1 MPGMTGAELA
11 GHLRS
16 RWPGL
21 PVIFVTGYSEIG
33 ELIGS
38 GGERETVLRKPY
50 REEELRR
57 AIGVALG
64 LAGGG
69 VKTPGG

>member
-1 MPGMTGAELA
+1 MTGTELA

-21 PVIFVTGYSEIG
+21 PVIFVTGYSDVGDLRKPDG
-33 ELIGS
+33 EL
-38 GGERETVLRKPY
+38 ETVLRKPY
-50 REEELRR
+50 REEELRT

-64 LAGGG
+64 AIGTGAAI
-69 VKTPGG
+69 PG